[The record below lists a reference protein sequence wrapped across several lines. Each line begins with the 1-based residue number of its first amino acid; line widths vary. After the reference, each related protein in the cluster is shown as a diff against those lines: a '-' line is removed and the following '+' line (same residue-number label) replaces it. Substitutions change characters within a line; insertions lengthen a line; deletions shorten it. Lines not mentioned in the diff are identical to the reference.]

1 MKFQNILLI
10 LLSGCLLSSGCEG
23 FWGKKTPKD
32 FLDVPI
38 YNDKT
43 IAYVPVQPAIT
54 GFDTPTDIIAG
65 WDNLIYV
72 ADSGAQQIISFD
84 EAGNEVGRF
93 FVPGL
98 SAIGQDRK
106 LDLLATGTKD
116 TTVGGVMLKL
126 PAIYRIHQ
134 INNQGNVGLQYAHIT
149 QANIHPFCFNSS
161 ATPTLNDV
169 QVRFTSIAIVADNSY
184 YVSKTGPSTGTQ
196 GDGVVRFDARDKFIS
211 PIAVNT
217 TVGVFSNYF
226 QKPQSIVSYSQPP
239 QTPTVEKK
247 ADFLF
252 ASWEENQ
259 VLKVQ
264 GIAYKESDLGA
275 SYEVIEFPKTQDST
289 KADGILYQSY
299 RFSRPSDITIAG
311 DGTGYIWVVD
321 AQKDSLYQFN
331 AKGYEG
337 INAPSGSA
345 STRAIKASFGGK
357 GNGLLQFNRPMGLAY
372 MNKIVY
378 VADAGNK
385 RVLRFKLT
393 TDFR

>member
-1 MKFQNILLI
+1 MKFQTILLI
-10 LLSGCLLSSGCEG
+10 LLSGCVLSSGCEG
-23 FWGKKTPKD
+23 FWGKKTQKD

-72 ADSGAQQIISFD
+72 ADSGSQQIISFD
-84 EAGNEVGRF
+84 EAGNELGRF

-98 SAIGQDRK
+98 SAIAQDRK

-126 PAIYRIHQ
+126 PTIYRIHQ
-134 INNQGNVGLQYAHIT
+134 INNQGNVGLQYAHIS
-149 QANIHPFCFNSS
+149 QANIHPFCFNPA
-161 ATPTLNDV
+161 ATPTVTDA

-184 YVSKTGPSTGTQ
+184 YVAKTGPSTGTQ
-196 GDGVVRFDARDKFIS
+196 GDAAVRFDAQDRFIS
-211 PIAVNT
+211 PISVNT

-226 QKPQSIVSYSQPP
+226 KKPQSIVSYAQPP
-239 QTPTVEKK
+239 QTPAVEKK

-275 SYEVIEFPKTQDST
+275 SYEVISFPQTQDSN
-289 KADGILYQSY
+289 KADGILYQPY
-299 RFSRPSDITIAG
+299 RFSHPSDITIAG

-321 AQKDSLYQFN
+321 AIKDSLYQFN
-331 AKGYEG
+331 GKGYEG
-337 INAPSGSA
+337 VNAPSGSA

-357 GNGLLQFNRPMGLAY
+357 GNGLLQFNRPMGVAY
-372 MNKIVY
+372 MNNIVY